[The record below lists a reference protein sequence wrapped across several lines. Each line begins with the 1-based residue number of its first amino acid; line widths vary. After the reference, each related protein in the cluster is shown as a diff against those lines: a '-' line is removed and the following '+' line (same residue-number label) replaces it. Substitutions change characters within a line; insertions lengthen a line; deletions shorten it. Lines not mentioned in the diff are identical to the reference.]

1 MPGLSSRKRLRIV
14 VGCAGTSARTY
25 NKTGIMDR
33 RSFLKA
39 SVISSSGL
47 PVLRA
52 DESIAKRPYNHEVS
66 LSVIGFGGVVVM
78 GMEQQ
83 EADRTVADAVE
94 RGINYFDVAPAYGDG
109 EAEQKLGPALQP
121 HRKKVFLAC
130 KTGRRDAEGARQEL
144 ERSLK
149 RLRTDHFDLYQFH
162 AVGGM
167 KDVEQILGPGGAGE
181 LFLKARQEGKIRYLG
196 FSAHDVEAAL
206 ALMDRYSF
214 DSVLFPVNYVSYGQ
228 GNFGPQILHKAKEMG
243 LARLAI
249 KAMARTPWKEGEPHT
264 YAKCWYRPIEDPG
277 LARKALR
284 FTLSED
290 VTALIP
296 PGDERLFRMALAAA
310 PGLTPLTAEERR
322 DLLASATGTAPLFHA

>member
-1 MPGLSSRKRLRIV
+1 
-14 VGCAGTSARTY
+14 
-25 NKTGIMDR
+25 MDR

-47 PVLRA
+47 PLLRA
-52 DESIAKRPYNHEVS
+52 DRPLARRPYNHDVS

-83 EADRTVADAVE
+83 EADRTVSEAVA
-94 RGINYFDVAPAYGDG
+94 RGVNYFDVAPAYGDG
-109 EAEQKLGPALQP
+109 EAEQKLGPALEPYRQQ
-121 HRKKVFLAC
+121 VFLAC

-144 ERSLK
+144 ERSLQ

-162 AVGGM
+162 AVGSM

-181 LFLKARQEGKIRYLG
+181 LFLKARQEGKIRHLG
-196 FSAHDVEAAL
+196 FSAHDAPAAL
-206 ALMDRYSF
+206 ALMDRFRF
-214 DSVLFPVNYVSYGQ
+214 DSVLFPVNYISYAQ
-228 GNFGPQILHKAKEMG
+228 GNFGPQILAKAKEKG
-243 LARLAI
+243 IARLAI
-249 KAMARTPWKEGEPHT
+249 KALARRPWQEGEPHS
-264 YAKCWYRPIEDPG
+264 YAKCWYRPIDDAQM
-277 LARKALR
+277 ARQALR

-296 PGDERLFRMALAAA
+296 PGDERLFRMALEAA

-322 DLLASATGTAPLFHA
+322 DLLASAAGTPPLFHA